1 MFAPFQVL
9 LFGFNLSFVILI
21 SSFTQHHGMHRM
33 RNAQLAPPQTNSS
46 WPIIIGVCICLAA
59 LTWVVFGQTLWHDFV
74 NYDDPRYVYENTRI
88 TSGLSISGIA
98 WAFTHIH
105 SMNWHPLT
113 TISHMLDC
121 QLYGLRAG
129 WHHFTNVLLHTF
141 AAILLFLAL
150 QQMTGGPGRT
160 GSIWRSAFVA
170 AVFAI
175 HPLRV
180 ESVAWI
186 AERKDVL
193 SGVFFMLTLLAYVHY
208 VRAPSIGRYLLV
220 AVGFAF
226 GLMSKPMLVTL
237 PFVLLLL
244 DYWPLSR
251 LGDVGSGKPAAREQV
266 LSGHWSVVSGQFL
279 KLVVEKIP
287 LLTLSA
293 VSSVVTFLAQK
304 GVVGETEQLPV
315 LARINNAVVSYVLY
329 IWQMLWPVNL
339 AVFYPH
345 PENQLALWEVL
356 LSLLLLLGI
365 TATAIVLRKTR
376 PYFIMGWLWYLGML
390 VPVIGLVQVGWQ
402 GRADRYTYLPQ
413 VGLYI
418 AATWAVTDLTAL
430 YRHQRATL
438 TTAAIVLIA
447 ALSSCAWV
455 QTSYWRDSE
464 TLFRHVLAVT
474 TNNDVAENNLGIVF
488 LGQGKLDEA
497 ISLLQSAVDRR
508 PDNSPAHENLAK
520 ALLQKG
526 QVADALTH
534 YRKLLDLQPDNMEVH
549 NIVGTVLVQQG
560 RVEEGV
566 EEWQKVLSVE
576 PNNGNAMSNLA
587 WIFAT
592 SPDESLRNGAKA
604 VQLAEQAM
612 RVSRGRISILF
623 RTLAAAYAENG
634 RFVDAIRAAQRGV
647 ELANS
652 QGNSGLATELQAN
665 IALYQEQQPLRDPS
679 LTNGSSSPNRE

>member
-1 MFAPFQVL
+1 
-9 LFGFNLSFVILI
+9 
-21 SSFTQHHGMHRM
+21 MHRL
-33 RNAQLAPPQTNSS
+33 RAQSISPPKVNRWWFSIGICIALA
-46 WPIIIGVCICLAA
+46 G
-59 LTWVVFGQTLWHDFV
+59 LTWLVFSQTLWHDFI
-74 NYDDPRYVYENTRI
+74 NYDDPHYVYENTKI
-88 TSGLSISGIA
+88 TRGLSISGIA
-98 WAFTHIH
+98 WAFSHIH
-105 SMNWHPLT
+105 SLNWHPLT

-121 QLYGLRAG
+121 QIHGLKAG
-129 WHHFTNVLLHTF
+129 WHHFTNVLLHTLT
-141 AAILLFLAL
+141 AMLLFLAL
-150 QQMTGGPGRT
+150 QQMTGAV
-160 GSIWRSAFVA
+160 WRSAFVA

-193 SGVFFMLTLLAYVHY
+193 SGVFLHY
-208 VRAPSIGRYLLV
+208 YARLPRVRAYLVVVFL
-220 AVGFAF
+220 FAC

-244 DYWPLSR
+244 DYWPLDR
-251 LGDVGSGKPAAREQV
+251 IK
-266 LSGHWSVVSGQFL
+266 GQL
-279 KLVVEKIP
+279 WKRVAEKIP
-287 LLTLSA
+287 LIALSA
-293 VSSVVTFLAQK
+293 VSSVITFLVQK
-304 GVVGETEQLPV
+304 GAVGQTEELPI
-315 LARINNAVVSYVLY
+315 LERINNAVVSYVLY

-339 AVFYPH
+339 SVFYPH
-345 PENQLALWEVL
+345 PENRLPLWEIVCCLLVL
-356 LSLLLLLGI
+356 MGI
-365 TATAIVLRKTR
+365 TVAAIVMRKQR
-376 PYFIMGWLWYLGML
+376 PYLLTGWLWYLGML

-413 VGLYI
+413 IGLYI

-438 TTAAIVLIA
+438 STAAIVVIA
-447 ALSSCAWV
+447 ALSCCAWV

-464 TLFRHVLAVT
+464 TLFRHALAVT

-488 LGQGKLDEA
+488 LGKGKLDEA
-497 ISLLQSAVDRR
+497 ISLLQSAVDLR

-526 QVADALTH
+526 QVADALVH

-560 RVEEGV
+560 SVQEGV

-576 PNNGNAMSNLA
+576 PDNGNAMSNLA
-587 WIFAT
+587 WVFAT
-592 SPDESLRNGAKA
+592 SPDQSIRNGAKA
-604 VQLAEQAM
+604 VQLAEQAV
-612 RVSRGRISILF
+612 RISGGRIAILF

-634 RFVDAIRAAQRGV
+634 RFVDAIQTAQRGV

-652 QGNSGLATELQAN
+652 QGNSGLATELQAH
-665 IALYQEQQPLRDPS
+665 IALYREQQPLRDSS
-679 LTNGSSSPNRE
+679 LTNASSSPHSE